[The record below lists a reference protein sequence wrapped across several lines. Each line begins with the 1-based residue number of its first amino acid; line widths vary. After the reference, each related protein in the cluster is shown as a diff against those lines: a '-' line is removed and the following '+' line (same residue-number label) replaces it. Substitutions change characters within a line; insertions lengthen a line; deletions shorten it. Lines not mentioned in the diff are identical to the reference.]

1 MVCYPTLTLPYCTLY
16 LTLSLFVLVSSRRQH
31 HAAHSFNFHSA
42 HVVSPPF
49 EQRNPSKAPN
59 DASVRA
65 HNRLTDME
73 HLKVAFSNTGGEPY
87 HTAWRTRRTEQ
98 AGGFIRP
105 TPSPNPTPPTKSEN
119 ANRALVLS
127 VKG

>member
-1 MVCYPTLTLPYCTLY
+1 MPFFQTAK
-16 LTLSLFVLVSSRRQH
+16 SL
-31 HAAHSFNFHSA
+31 
-42 HVVSPPF
+42 
-49 EQRNPSKAPN
+49 KAPN

-73 HLKVAFSNTGGEPY
+73 HLKVAFSNTGGWPY

-98 AGGFIRP
+98 AGGFIP
-105 TPSPNPTPPTKSEN
+105 QPNPTECEN
-119 ANRALVLS
+119 ANRALVPS

>member
-1 MVCYPTLTLPYCTLY
+1 MPFFQAAK
-16 LTLSLFVLVSSRRQH
+16 SL
-31 HAAHSFNFHSA
+31 
-42 HVVSPPF
+42 
-49 EQRNPSKAPN
+49 KAPN

-105 TPSPNPTPPTKSEN
+105 N
-119 ANRALVLS
+119 VLT
-127 VKG
+127 

>member
-1 MVCYPTLTLPYCTLY
+1 MPFFQAAKS
-16 LTLSLFVLVSSRRQH
+16 SL
-31 HAAHSFNFHSA
+31 
-42 HVVSPPF
+42 
-49 EQRNPSKAPN
+49 KAPN

-73 HLKVAFSNTGGEPY
+73 HLKVAFSNTGGKPY

-98 AGGFIRP
+98 ANGFIRP
-105 TPSPNPTPPTKSEN
+105 TSNLAPTQQIAKTN
-119 ANRALVLS
+119 ANRVLVPS